1 MSWTGASLTVDSYIG
16 RVDTSVSADMIKDD
30 LTSNGFDVISLEE
43 NETRHNRFKSFK
55 LVVKQSD
62 FEKLL
67 KFPWPEGVLY
77 RRFWRPRS
85 PTTGPNEQST
95 VTT

>member
-16 RVDTSVSADMIKDD
+16 RVDTSVSAEMIKDD
-30 LTSNGFDVISLEE
+30 LTSNGFEIISIEE

-55 LVVKQSD
+55 LVVKQTE

-67 KFPWPEGVLY
+67 EFPWPEGVLY

-85 PTTGPNEQST
+85 PPTGLDEQST
-95 VTT
+95 ITT

>member
-16 RVDTSVSADMIKDD
+16 RVDTLVSADMIKDD

-67 KFPWPEGVLY
+67 EFPHTKLFLTRVNLPV
-77 RRFWRPRS
+77 RF
-85 PTTGPNEQST
+85 GL
-95 VTT
+95 